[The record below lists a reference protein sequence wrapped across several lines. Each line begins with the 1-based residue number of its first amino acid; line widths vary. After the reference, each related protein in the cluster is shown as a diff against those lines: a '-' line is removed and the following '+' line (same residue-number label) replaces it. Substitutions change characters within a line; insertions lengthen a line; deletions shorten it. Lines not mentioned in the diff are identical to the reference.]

1 MMNKS
6 SRLGESIN
14 PPDQLQDL
22 ERAAAY
28 IHAICGG
35 EFPEKQCIELGRE
48 IVQAMHDTRELVYLP
63 RATITT
69 MLENKIQ
76 TEHAPRPRF

>member
-1 MMNKS
+1 MNKS

-28 IHAICGG
+28 IYGLCGG
-35 EFPEKQCIELGRE
+35 EFPEKQCIELG
-48 IVQAMHDTRELVYLP
+48 IQIIQAMHDTRELVYLP
-63 RATITT
+63 PAVITE
-69 MLENKIQ
+69 MFRKQNSD
-76 TEHAPRPRF
+76 